1 MKKVVKLLSV
11 LLVLSLLILTG
22 CTSNSNSSSK
32 GKDDGVLEIWTF
44 TNEIDTMVNDYY
56 LKEYPDLD
64 YKIKVV
70 EIPTEQFEQKLDPVL
85 GSKEAPDVILMEANF
100 AKKYVESGML
110 EDLSQ
115 FDVVVQGAENT
126 FDYVKDVGTN
136 SDGQFVANAWQAAP
150 GAFFYRDSIAKEFL
164 GLETPEDVQ
173 AAIGTWDDFYRT
185 AVKLKEASNGEV
197 YMVSSVADFKYA
209 FLGTRDQGWVVDNKL
224 VIDEKIYDL
233 LEIAKKFN
241 EEGLMLDAEEN
252 SESYYGGM
260 SADNIFG
267 YSLPTW
273 GLHYWLKP
281 NAESSDTGNSTAGD
295 WRMVQ
300 GPAAYYRGGT
310 WIGITQTSNMKEEAA
325 ELIAYVTT
333 NEDFL
338 TAWAKDTGD
347 FVSNKSVVEN
357 IKGDYS
363 EEFLG
368 GQNHYAAFAEQ
379 IPNIDAKSLTEFD
392 QTLNTLFSDHALI
405 PYSKGEVDLD
415 TAIENFKAAVQNSYP
430 NLTIE

>member
-1 MKKVVKLLSV
+1 MKKGVKWLSILLI
-11 LLVLSLLILTG
+11 LSLLTLTG
-22 CTSNSNSSSK
+22 CGSKDSGSS
-32 GKDDGVLEIWTF
+32 GKSDGVLEIWSF
-44 TNEIDTMVNDYY
+44 TNEIETMVNDYY
-56 LKEYPDLD
+56 LKDHPDLD
-64 YKIKVV
+64 YEIKIVQ
-70 EIPTEQFEQKLDPVL
+70 IPTEQFEQKLDPVL
-85 GSKEAPDVILMEANF
+85 GTDDAPDVILAEASF
-100 AKKYVESGML
+100 VKKYVESGML

-115 FDVVVQGAENT
+115 YDVVMEGAEKT
-126 FDYVKDVGTN
+126 YDYVKEVGTN
-136 SDGQFVANAWQAAP
+136 NDGVFVANAWQAAP
-150 GAFFYRDSIAKEFL
+150 GAFFYRDSIAKEYL

-173 AAIGTWDDFYRT
+173 AAIGTWDDFYNT
-185 AVKLKEASNGEV
+185 AVKLKEASNGEI

-209 FLGTRDQGWVVDNKL
+209 FLGTRDQGWVVDDKL
-224 VIDEKIYDL
+224 VIDDKVYDL
-233 LEIAKKFN
+233 LEITRTFN

-281 NAESSDTGNSTAGD
+281 NAENSDTGDTTAGD

-310 WIGITQTSNMKEEAA
+310 WIGITKTADMKEEAA
-325 ELIAYVTT
+325 DLIAYVTT
-333 NEDFL
+333 NDDFL
-338 TAWAKDTGD
+338 TAWATDTGD
-347 FVSNKSVVEN
+347 VVSNKDVVES

-379 IPNIDAKSLTEFD
+379 IPNIDAKSLTEYD
-392 QTLNTLFSDHALI
+392 QTINTLFSDHALI
-405 PYSKGEVDLD
+405 PYSKGEVDID